1 MINQVRWLRVVIAA
15 FIVEVGLAV
24 TAIPF
29 VLLFGPPAYV
39 TAVPVV
45 CVIVPFVVVWF
56 ATRKLS
62 GARVLHGLL
71 IGIVATVLYFALVIG
86 ASSIGAAVA
95 SYGGVAMLAVVN
107 VLRVAGA
114 LAGGYAAAR
123 RGAPS
128 AA

>member
-1 MINQVRWLRVVIAA
+1 MINQVHWLRVVIAA

-29 VLLFGPPAYV
+29 VLLIGPPAYV
-39 TAVPVV
+39 TAVPIV

-56 ATRKLS
+56 ATRKLP
-62 GARVLHGLL
+62 GARVPHGLL

-86 ASSIGAAVA
+86 ASSIAEAVA
-95 SYGGVAMLAVVN
+95 SYGSVAMLAVVN

-114 LAGGYAAAR
+114 VAGGYAADR
-123 RGAPS
+123 RAAAS

>member
-24 TAIPF
+24 TGIPL
-29 VLLFGPPAYV
+29 VLLIGPPAYV

-56 ATRKLS
+56 ATRKLP
-62 GARVLHGLL
+62 GARTLHGFL

-86 ASSIGAAVA
+86 ASSIAEAVA
-95 SYGGVAMLAVVN
+95 SYGGAAMLAVVN
-107 VLRVAGA
+107 VLRVVGA
-114 LAGGYAAAR
+114 VAGGYAADR
-123 RGAPS
+123 RATTS